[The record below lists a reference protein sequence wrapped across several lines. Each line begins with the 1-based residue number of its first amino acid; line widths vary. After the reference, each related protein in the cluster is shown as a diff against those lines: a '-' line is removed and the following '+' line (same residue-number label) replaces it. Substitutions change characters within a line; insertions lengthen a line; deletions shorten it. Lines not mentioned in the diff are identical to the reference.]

1 MLYNLGIN
9 KEKIMK
15 KQLFLLP
22 LLGGLLLTGCKITI
36 GNKTI
41 YLFEKKS
48 EKQQEQQKEGEK
60 QDDKEKLPDNF
71 CEEFKGYKLAR
82 EVKDGGRYKLGV
94 YRQKENLMRFVN
106 GDYHRDSKGYYPF
119 YMATVAGNE
128 ENCMENAAE
137 IEVKFV
143 GNDEFTMQVFAEG
156 QVWHQKYIA
165 VYAASSSFGNQVMSI
180 ALLDTPDQTSYTNP
194 KDSKTFTD
202 LTSHFKFY
210 TEFNDT
216 VAYAPAAPFQYP
228 DVDEEIVPKFMG
240 TGHASEGADY
250 TSVDCKSYEAALDY
264 ENYDLAHL
272 YEKK

>member
-1 MLYNLGIN
+1 
-9 KEKIMK
+9 MK

-41 YLFEKKS
+41 YIGEKKGS
-48 EKQQEQQKEGEK
+48 NNEEKKTEE
-60 QDDKEKLPDNF
+60 DTNKLPDNF
-71 CEEFKGYKLAR
+71 CETFKGYQLAR
-82 EVKDGGRYKLGV
+82 SVKDGGRYKLGV
-94 YRQKENLMRFVN
+94 YRQKEDLMRFVN

-128 ENCMENAAE
+128 SDVMEKAAE

-143 GNDEFTMQVFAEG
+143 GNDEFTMQVFASG
-156 QVWHQKYIA
+156 QVWDQKYIA
-165 VYAASSSFGNQVMSI
+165 VYSASSSFGNQVMSI
-180 ALLDTPDQTSYTNP
+180 ALLDTPDQASYTNP
-194 KDSKTFTD
+194 KDNKTFTD

-210 TEFNDT
+210 TVYNDVT
-216 VAYAPAAPFQYP
+216 AYAPAAPFQYP
-228 DVDEEIVPKFMG
+228 EVDEEKVPKFMG
-240 TGHASEGADY
+240 TGHANEGADY

-264 ENYDLAHL
+264 ESYDLAHL